1 MARPTLLLALCLL
14 PGLLAAQEK
23 VTVYRTTGADGVNS
37 YSQIAPPQA
46 EAMERKGD
54 GPAQSD
60 AAAKAEAEQAEAPA
74 KDPAACAVA
83 RRNLQLLASG
93 QRLQRDTDNDGVP
106 EDLDPAQVAAERD
119 VARQQV
125 ATYCD

>member
-1 MARPTLLLALCLL
+1 MARPALLLALALL

-37 YSQIAPPQA
+37 YSQIAPP
-46 EAMERKGD
+46 EAAALERRGD
-54 GPAQSD
+54 GPAQAQ
-60 AAAKAEAEQAEAPA
+60 AAAQAEAAQEEAPA
-74 KDPAACAVA
+74 KDPQACAVA
-83 RRNLQLLASG
+83 RRNLELLSSG
-93 QRLQRDTDNDGVP
+93 QRLQRDTNNDGVP
-106 EDLDPAQVAAERD
+106 EDLDPAQLAAERD